1 MEIAKD
7 SFVIIEYDLRLED
20 GSFVKGENGPVSM
33 NFIAGYGQL
42 LPALEQKLLG
52 LEQGTETSI
61 VIPAR
66 DAFGEYDR
74 SLLKTR
80 TLAEFPEG
88 RRLEPGKWVMATNE
102 ETQSQYSYL
111 VLEKTDSSI
120 TLDFNHPLAEKDLHY
135 RVKVV
140 LVRPAQPEE
149 LEFLRPCEHGAAP
162 ESNN

>member
-7 SFVIIEYDLRLED
+7 SFVVIEYDLRLED

-33 NFIAGYGQL
+33 NFIAGYSQL

-52 LEQGTETSI
+52 LEQGTEAGI
-61 VIPAR
+61 VIAAR

-74 SLLKTR
+74 NLLKIR

-88 RRLEPGKWVMATNE
+88 RRLESGKWAIARNE
-102 ETQSQYSYL
+102 ETQSQFSYL
-111 VLEKTDSSI
+111 VREKTDSSI
-120 TLDFNHPLAEKDLHY
+120 TLDFNHPLAGKDLHY

-140 LVRPAQPEE
+140 LVRPAHPEE

-162 ESNN
+162 EGGD